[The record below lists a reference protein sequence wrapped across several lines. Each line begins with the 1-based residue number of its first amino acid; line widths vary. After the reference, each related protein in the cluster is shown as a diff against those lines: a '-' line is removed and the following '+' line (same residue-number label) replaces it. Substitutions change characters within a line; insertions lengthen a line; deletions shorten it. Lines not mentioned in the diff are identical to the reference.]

1 MSTLADL
8 LANAKDQ
15 QAADFQARLTS
26 AQVAFTALVQHAVA
40 SKQSEIV
47 HYMPRDIGP
56 SMLAWIQQSGGVAS
70 LVIGKDHSEL
80 HVNLARQSQPAAPEP
95 EPQTISPDVAT
106 AFVSAVLPGI

>member
-8 LANAKDQ
+8 LASAKDQ
-15 QAADFQARLTS
+15 QAQDFQARLAS
-26 AQVAFTALVQHAVA
+26 AQVAFTALVQHAIA

-56 SMLAWIQQSGGVAS
+56 SMLAWLRQSGGVAS

-80 HVNLARQSQPAAPEP
+80 HVNLARQSQPATEP
-95 EPQTISPDVAT
+95 AVQVISPDVAT
-106 AFVSAVLPGI
+106 AEVSAVAPGV